1 MKRTLLLTTATAMLY
16 LGLASNST
24 GPAGQFLN
32 ATGSPG
38 NNASCGGCHG
48 GGAGT
53 TTGNVEIRKLST
65 GITGPVVTQYQA
77 DTVYIVK
84 VVGNN
89 ANISHFGFQLTALNG
104 SNTNAGTFQNV
115 TGNMHITAVSSKNIV
130 EHTDQLAKTNNQYEA
145 SFNWKAPAT
154 GTGNVTFY
162 GVINAVNNDGLAGGD
177 KPGSPFT
184 KLLTENTTSVKEPAG
199 AIELSAYPNPCST
212 SLVIKMIKMQAGT
225 YTLRALDLSGKTIAT
240 ENAIVTGAEHETK
253 INTAGW
259 PSGIYHILFTNGEAS
274 TSLMVMKD

>member
-1 MKRTLLLTTATAMLY
+1 MKRTLLLTTIAGMLY
-16 LGLASNST
+16 LGLGSNST
-24 GPAGQFLN
+24 GPAAQFLN

-89 ANISHFGFQLTALNG
+89 ASISHFGFQLTALNG
-104 SNTNAGTFQNV
+104 ANTNAGTFQNV
-115 TGNMHITAVSSKNIV
+115 TGSKHIGSVGSKNIV
-130 EHTDQLAKTNNQYEA
+130 EHIDQLAKTNNQYEA
-145 SFNWKAPAT
+145 TFNWKAPAT

-184 KLLTENTTSVKEPAG
+184 KLLTENTTSVKELA
-199 AIELSAYPNPCST
+199 ATMELTAYPNPCT
-212 SLVIKMIKMQAGT
+212 TNLTVQLNNPQPGT
-225 YTLRALDLSGKTIAT
+225 YTLRALDLSGKTLMT
-240 ENAIVTGAEHETK
+240 ENTSINSAGHKTK
-253 INTAGW
+253 INTANW
-259 PSGIYHILFTNGEAS
+259 PPGIYHIVLSYGAAS
-274 TSLMVMKD
+274 TTLMVTKD